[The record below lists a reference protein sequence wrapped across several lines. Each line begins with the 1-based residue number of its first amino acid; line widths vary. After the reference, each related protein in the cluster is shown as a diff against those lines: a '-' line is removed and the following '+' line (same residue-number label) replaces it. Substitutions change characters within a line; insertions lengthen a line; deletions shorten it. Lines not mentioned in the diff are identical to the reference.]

1 MKIVGT
7 LRDFLKTKN
16 GGVVTFDIP
25 NFRHVEEVS
34 NLQTDKLYSIEI
46 KEAKSKRSLQ
56 QNSYLWALLSE
67 IDKTV
72 NGDRSN
78 DEWSIYIEALER
90 AGAKC
95 EYIGALPETE
105 TLLKENF
112 RAIKFIK
119 KIDLNGKD
127 GNMYKVFLGSSKM
140 DKSEMA
146 ALIDTVLD
154 MAEEV
159 GIDTDY
165 YSNLLR
171 G

>member
-1 MKIVGT
+1 MKIIGT
-7 LRDFLKTKN
+7 LRDTFKTQD
-16 GGVVTFDIP
+16 GGIITFTIP
-25 NFRHVEEVS
+25 NYRHLEMLKE
-34 NLQTDKLYSIEI
+34 LQAETLYSIEI

-56 QNSYLWALLSE
+56 QNAYLWALLSE

-72 NGDRSN
+72 NGERSN

-105 TLLKENF
+105 QLLKDNF

-140 DKSEMA
+140 DSKEMGL
-146 ALIDTVLD
+146 LIDTVLD
-154 MAEEV
+154 MAEEI
-159 GIDTDY
+159 GIETEY
-165 YSNLLR
+165 YTTLLK

>member
-1 MKIVGT
+1 MKITGT
-7 LRDFLKTKN
+7 LRDTFRTN
-16 GGVVTFDIP
+16 DGGVLTLNIT
-25 NFRHVEEVS
+25 NYRHIEMLKE
-34 NLQTDKLYSIEI
+34 LQAETLYSIEI

-56 QNSYLWALLSE
+56 QNAYLWALLSE

-72 NGDRSN
+72 NGERSN

-105 TLLKENF
+105 RLLKENF

-119 KIDLNGKD
+119 KIDLNGVD
-127 GNMYKVFLGSSKM
+127 GNMYKVFFGSSKM
-140 DKSEMA
+140 DKTEMGE
-146 ALIDTVLD
+146 LIDTVLD

-159 GIDTDY
+159 GIETNY
-165 YSNLLR
+165 WSEILK
-171 G
+171 